1 MLFTHYSTPEQK
13 SNSSIGTLLLTLC
26 AATVI
31 DAGAGWWL
39 GRPGLGREARIAIA
53 LLPIP
58 ANLVLIGLIV
68 RAIRRLDDFLR
79 QVHLEAVAISFLVTG
94 LAVFVYGYLERA
106 HAVGPLNVAIV
117 WLFMAIFYG
126 IGYLAAARHY
136 G

>member
-1 MLFTHYSTPEQK
+1 MPEQK
-13 SNSSIGTLLLTLC
+13 STSTGTLLFTLGL
-26 AATVI
+26 ATVI
-31 DAGAGWWL
+31 DAGVGWWL

-58 ANLVLIGLIV
+58 ANLVLIALIV
-68 RAIRRLDDFLR
+68 RTIRRLDDFLR
-79 QVHLEAVAISFLVTG
+79 QVHLEAVAIAFLVTG

-106 HAVGPLNVAIV
+106 RAVGPLNVGIV

-126 IGYLAAARHY
+126 IGYLVAARHY